1 MSNDPRHF
9 WLRMGA
15 VAAGLGAALA
25 VGAGVASADSAAA
38 DGSSGTQSS
47 STAHKAS
54 RSAGSTG
61 NAHRGPVSQRRVPVS
76 AAASTTSVR
85 NTASVVAGRT
95 VTGRSARSETPAAA
109 PGEESI
115 PTTSA
120 SAAVTQTP
128 TEPVFPAAISSPVT
142 LRSMAGDVLRWL
154 GQPPLPVDS
163 PIPDQ
168 PVAEL
173 ISGAWIALRRIEYRF
188 FNDYPTAQP
197 AIVAKDPQTGVII
210 GKLNATDPDGDQLA
224 YTVVDQPDHG
234 TLAIAAD
241 GSYTYTP
248 EAAFAHAGG
257 ADAFSVVVGDTPG
270 NPWHL
275 HGLLDLLGLTSP
287 TTYAVRLDVGPANFS
302 PVLNP
307 SVTVYDTP
315 RILTR
320 DETSSDGSTQRA
332 WIYSDVLRI
341 DPAASDA
348 DGDVLQVSVTNAET
362 GRATLVQNAD
372 GTYLYVPK
380 GFTRYAD
387 GTYVFNSGADTS
399 SYTDQINFSVTDGQ
413 GGLALALQIIQV
425 TYLVDMSFTLPTP
438 VVVGV
443 GSTYITPTG
452 QSVSLGSTV
461 IPLDGTN
468 FGFGFDVT
476 QGSVV
481 IGSGLSTN
489 ASGQLVTGADLPSTA
504 IKVSGCED
512 IGGCSSDWGVRVGVG
527 VGGSGG
533 GGVGVYADSRL
544 AAFFYLGKP

>member
-1 MSNDPRHF
+1 MSNDPHHF
-9 WLRMGA
+9 WLRLGA
-15 VAAGLGAALA
+15 ATAGLSAALA
-25 VGAGVASADSAAA
+25 VGAGVASADSGTA
-38 DGSSGTQSS
+38 DGSSDAQSS

-54 RSAGSTG
+54 RAAGSTG
-61 NAHRGPVSQRRVPVS
+61 NAHRGPVSQRRVPVP
-76 AAASTTSVR
+76 AAASTNSVS
-85 NTASVVAGRT
+85 NAASVVSGRT
-95 VTGRSARSETPAAA
+95 VTGRSARSEPTAA
-109 PGEESI
+109 PAGEESTT
-115 PTTSA
+115 TTSA
-120 SAAVTQTP
+120 SAVVTQTP

-142 LRSMAGDVLRWL
+142 LRSMAGDVLRWF
-154 GQPPLPVDS
+154 GQPPLPATA

-168 PVAEL
+168 PVGEL

-197 AIVAKDPQTGVII
+197 VIVAKDPQTGVII

-234 TLAIAAD
+234 SLVIAAD

-257 ADAFSVVVGDTPG
+257 ADTFSVVVGDTPG

-307 SVTVYDTP
+307 SVTVYETP
-315 RILTR
+315 SILTR
-320 DETSSDGSTQRA
+320 DQTDPDGSTQRA
-332 WIYSDVLRI
+332 WVYADVLRI

-348 DGDVLQVSVTNAET
+348 DGDTITVTVSNSQPD
-362 GRATLVQNAD
+362 RATLVANAD

-399 SYTDQINFSVTDGQ
+399 AYTDQINFSVTDGQ
-413 GGLALALQIIQV
+413 GGLALALQIINV
-425 TYLVDMSFTLPTP
+425 TYLFGMSFSLPTP
-438 VVVGV
+438 VVVGT
-443 GSTYITPTG
+443 GSTYIDPAG
-452 QSVSLGSTV
+452 QSVSLGSTI
-461 IPLDGTN
+461 IPLDGTT
-468 FGFGFDVT
+468 FGIGFDAT
-476 QGSVV
+476 LGQV
-481 IGSGLSTN
+481 IVGSGLSTDP
-489 ASGQLVTGADLPSTA
+489 SGQLVTGLDSPSTA
-504 IKVSGCED
+504 IQVTGCETF
-512 IGGCSSDWGVRVGVG
+512 GGCSTDWNVNTAVNVGT
-527 VGGSGG
+527 GG

-544 AAFFYLGKP
+544 VTFFYLGKP